1 MAQSAAIPSVRQ
13 WRYARVGRRF
23 IVGCMHDDPPPPQG
37 GGDDFGNANALAK
50 GTRLSE
56 FEIERVLGEGGFAIV
71 YLAFDHSLHRRVA
84 LKEYLPAEFAFR
96 QDADTIVLR
105 STQHQKTFEA
115 GRKSFVQEARFLAQ
129 FEHPSLV
136 KVHRVFESNGT
147 AYMVQGYY
155 PGESLGAAIKA
166 GRRFASEA
174 ELRPVVAAL
183 VSAVELLHSRQ
194 CLHRDIAPDNII
206 VQPNG
211 VPVLLDFGAAR
222 RIIGD
227 MTQALT
233 AVLKPSYAP
242 IEQYTEDGGM
252 AQGPWTDVY
261 ALAATIRTAITGK
274 PPPSSVGRTIKD
286 GLVKLADDPP
296 PNFDLAF
303 LRGVDAGMALLP
315 ADRPQSMAE
324 FRAALGLRAD
334 ETGDVAHPPGPS
346 QAVPRTSAPAA
357 SAKPV
362 TVPASH
368 AAVPPPP
375 IRMETVKAPAPPP
388 PVRMEPSKAPVPPPR
403 STAPRRRFK
412 RSDAMLAIIAAAA
425 IALMLVVPFAAD
437 WIWPSPSSTP
447 RPQVSRDE
455 RAPAPPPRPAPAA
468 VAPPAAAV
476 QEKPPV
482 PAPPPMS
489 VAPVPP
495 AITPPAAV
503 AMPAPAKEAKVVA
516 ALPASLPAPAP
527 SPPATAKATSVSEP
541 AAPPAKLEAAAKP
554 PIREPPLA
562 PPPAPPASLIPPP
575 AQPVALPAAPS
586 PREEPPAPRPAA
598 VVPAGHTAALPPSE
612 PPKPRPALVRVSGDA
627 PVYPREAL
635 REGIEAGRVVARVT
649 VDAQGNVT
657 DVDIVRSEPA
667 RVFDRAAKTALAG
680 WKFRP
685 PGERHQGE
693 VELNFNLRQ

>member
-13 WRYARVGRRF
+13 WRYARVRRRF
-23 IVGCMHDDPPPPQG
+23 IVGRMHDDSSPAQ
-37 GGDDFGNANALAK
+37 GGDDFGNANALPK

-96 QDADTIVLR
+96 QDENTIVLR
-105 STQHQKTFEA
+105 SPKHQQTFEA
-115 GRKSFVQEARFLAQ
+115 GRNSFVQEARFLAQ

-155 PGESLGAAIKA
+155 AGESLGAAIKS
-166 GRRFASEA
+166 GRRFASDA
-174 ELRPVVAAL
+174 ELEPVVAAL

-261 ALAATIRTAITGK
+261 ALAATIRAAITGK

-315 ADRPQSMAE
+315 ADRPQTMAE
-324 FRAALGLRAD
+324 FRAAMGLSAD
-334 ETGDVAHPPGPS
+334 DTGDAARPPDAS
-346 QAVPRTSAPAA
+346 QAVPRASAPAPR
-357 SAKPV
+357 PV
-362 TVPASH
+362 TVLASH

-375 IRMETVKAPAPPP
+375 IRMEATKAT
-388 PVRMEPSKAPVPPPR
+388 VPPPAAR
-403 STAPRRRFK
+403 IEPVRAPTPPTPPRPTAARRRFK
-412 RSDAMLAIIAAAA
+412 RSDAVLALIAAAA
-425 IALMLVVPFAAD
+425 IALMLVVPLAAD

-447 RPQVSRDE
+447 RPQVSR
-455 RAPAPPPRPAPAA
+455 
-468 VAPPAAAV
+468 VF
-476 QEKPPV
+476 
-482 PAPPPMS
+482 
-489 VAPVPP
+489 
-495 AITPPAAV
+495 
-503 AMPAPAKEAKVVA
+503 
-516 ALPASLPAPAP
+516 
-527 SPPATAKATSVSEP
+527 EP
-541 AAPPAKLEAAAKP
+541 AA
-554 PIREPPLA
+554 R
-562 PPPAPPASLIPPP
+562 
-575 AQPVALPAAPS
+575 
-586 PREEPPAPRPAA
+586 
-598 VVPAGHTAALPPSE
+598 
-612 PPKPRPALVRVSGDA
+612 
-627 PVYPREAL
+627 
-635 REGIEAGRVVARVT
+635 
-649 VDAQGNVT
+649 
-657 DVDIVRSEPA
+657 
-667 RVFDRAAKTALAG
+667 TALAA
-680 WKFRP
+680 WKVRP
-685 PGERHQGE
+685 QGARYQGE
-693 VELNFNLRQ
+693 VALDFNLRQ